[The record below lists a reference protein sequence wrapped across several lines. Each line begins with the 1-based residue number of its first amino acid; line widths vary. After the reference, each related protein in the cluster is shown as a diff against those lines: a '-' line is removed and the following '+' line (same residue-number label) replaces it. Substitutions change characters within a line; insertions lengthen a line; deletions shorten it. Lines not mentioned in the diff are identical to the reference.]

1 MRKGNALSFDVV
13 PLLGLLPVTEKSRF
27 IMRKGFAQAVSI
39 AVGSTALTTAAAP
52 LSQPSNTKPF
62 RSTAILISE
71 LSYERKNF
79 ETIMPVSKGTSG
91 SNKGIT

>member
-13 PLLGLLPVTEKSRF
+13 PLLGLLPVTEESRF

-52 LSQPSNTKPF
+52 LSQP
-62 RSTAILISE
+62 RWW
-71 LSYERKNF
+71 
-79 ETIMPVSKGTSG
+79 
-91 SNKGIT
+91 